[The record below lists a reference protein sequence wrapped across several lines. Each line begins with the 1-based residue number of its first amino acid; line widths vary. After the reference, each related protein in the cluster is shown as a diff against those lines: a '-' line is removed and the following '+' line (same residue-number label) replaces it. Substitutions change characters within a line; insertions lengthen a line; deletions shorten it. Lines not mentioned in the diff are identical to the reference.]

1 MICSHMSSS
10 EKRTITLTYK
20 VSGYVN
26 RGIKL
31 WINSHCA
38 SHILLLSSCLFP
50 FLGIGLEKS
59 TGKAILDPCR
69 MVGLLAFVFLCTTL
83 YPHLTD
89 TLKTCQAGKV
99 SNLKSIIESSLSCSL
114 PNKHPKLL
122 NFPCFHH
129 QLHVFIL
136 NGFILLLMANL

>member
-10 EKRTITLTYK
+10 EKRTIRLTYK

-38 SHILLLSSCLFP
+38 SHTLLLSSCLFP
-50 FLGIGLEKS
+50 SLGIGLEKP
-59 TGKAILDPCR
+59 TGK
-69 MVGLLAFVFLCTTL
+69 VFLCATL
-83 YPHLTD
+83 YPHPTD
-89 TLKTCQAGKV
+89 TLKTCQTGKV
-99 SNLKSIIESSLSCSL
+99 SNLKSIIESSLSCTL

-122 NFPCFHH
+122 IFPCFHH